1 MMTADRDSLSI
12 NQLVGDIRVLLLLFF
27 SFRLVMLL
35 AFQPVLLED
44 GESGIGV
51 GGDRLY
57 HFRLAALAEDDKLP
71 FRDWWSEFPP
81 IWHITTTAIYLI
93 LGDGVNYTNW
103 SFLLGMMMLAAETG
117 NLLLVRAI
125 GKDVYDAA
133 TGTNLAWVYA
143 VSVAPAIFMWWNFD
157 GLMTFCFLLGI
168 YLLLKRR
175 GMLSALVIGIGILL
189 KFVPALIFGAVIRFH
204 RSGQSLRYIVAALAT
219 VALAYLPLLALD
231 GELATVSLRAQFQ
244 KPSYQSIWALLDGNY
259 ATGNYGTVESR
270 LLPYAVDTGANDN
283 PSVIP
288 NWLRLIT
295 ALALGIIVF
304 LRTRRRDQRGM
315 LAFVGI
321 TVLIFYLQ
329 SQAWSPQWLC
339 MIIPLTLLVF
349 PTRRGVLLTVV
360 LTLLAVAEYPLLWS
374 RTGDLDPP
382 GIMSADLLLPWVVLV
397 LLRTAVLASLAL
409 AFYRLLHQDTQAD
422 QETS

>member
-1 MMTADRDSLSI
+1 MMTADRDSLST
-12 NQLVGDIRVLLLLFF
+12 NQLLGDIRVLLLLFI

-35 AFQPVLLED
+35 ALQPVLSEA

-81 IWHITTTAIYLI
+81 IWHVTTTAIYLI
-93 LGDGVNYTNW
+93 LGDGVNYTNF

-125 GKDVYDAA
+125 GKDVYNAA
-133 TGTNLAWVYA
+133 TGANLAWVYA

-168 YLLLKRR
+168 YLLLERR
-175 GMLSALVIGIGILL
+175 RMLSALVIGIGILL

-204 RSGQSLRYIVAALAT
+204 RSGQSLRYIAAASAT

-231 GELATVSLRAQFQ
+231 GELATVSLRAQFE

-259 ATGNYGTVESR
+259 ATGNFGTAESR
-270 LLPYAVDTGANDN
+270 LLPYAVETGANDN
-283 PSVIP
+283 PPVVP
-288 NWLRLIT
+288 NGLRLSV
-295 ALALGIIVF
+295 ALILGTSMF
-304 LRTRRRDQRGM
+304 LRTRRRDKRGM

-321 TVLIFYLQ
+321 TLVIFYLQ

-360 LTLLAVAEYPLLWS
+360 LTCLAVAEYPLLWS

-382 GIMSADLLLPWVVLV
+382 GIMGGDLFLPWVILV

-409 AFYRLLHQDTQAD
+409 AFCRLLHQDIRAD
-422 QETS
+422 QEPI